1 MSHPSILSPAV
12 PASGPPSHGQSDA
25 VKAQAAP
32 LAAVDL
38 KPWRPTVEA
47 VTVMGD
53 ETTHGS
59 DLRGSSLTVLETIA
73 PSETVL
79 DPITEDDD
87 PDVYHWGRQDQMAAA
102 RKTGNPFRTL
112 CGKFVYER
120 PLADRKPCRTCA
132 DIARDRRD
140 RKGRD

>member
-1 MSHPSILSPAV
+1 MIRGTAWSRS
-12 PASGPPSHGQSDA
+12 
-25 VKAQAAP
+25 QAAP

-38 KPWRPTVEA
+38 EPWRPTVEA

-59 DLRGSSLTVLETIA
+59 DLRGSSLSVLETIA

-79 DPITEDDD
+79 DPIPEDDD
-87 PDVYHWGRQDQMAAA
+87 PDVYHSGWRDEMAAA
-102 RKTGNPFRTL
+102 RKAGNPFWTL

-120 PLADRKPCRTCA
+120 PRAYRKRCRACE
-132 DIARDRRD
+132 DITRDKRD

>member
-1 MSHPSILSPAV
+1 MEIQAV
-12 PASGPPSHGQSDA
+12 
-25 VKAQAAP
+25 P

-38 KPWRPTVEA
+38 EPWRPTVEA

-59 DLRGSSLTVLETIA
+59 DLRGSSLSVLETIA
-73 PSETVL
+73 QSETVL

-87 PDVYHWGRQDQMAAA
+87 PDVYHWGRRNEMEAA
-102 RKTGNPFRTL
+102 RKAGNPFRTL

-120 PLADRKPCRTCA
+120 APAYRKPCRTCA
-132 DIARDRRD
+132 DIARTQRD